1 MTRNF
6 IHGFDRVDPNQ
17 MALIEKV
24 LRDHERKKLIKD
36 SKPLLLSNLKHP
48 DGTHYPGKQTL
59 TVMKGRP
66 EFEPI
71 LNHMVMIIRK
81 TTGMDLVINKAWVNC
96 TNGNK
101 KDMVWHTHPCDI
113 AAVYYMKTFPFF
125 SNGTLFRNGLI
136 KAPQN
141 SLLLFSAA
149 LEHTAPSSPLPFSRY
164 TLSMDLDFR
173 NKIRVYD
180 QDYS

>member
-6 IHGFDRVDPNQ
+6 IHGVDRVDPNQ

-24 LRDHERKKLIKD
+24 LRDDERKKLIKD

-48 DGTHYPGKQTL
+48 DGTYYPGKQTL

-71 LNHMVMIIRK
+71 LNHMVMIIKK
-81 TTGMDLVINKAWVNC
+81 TTGMDLVINKAWVNW

-101 KDMVWHTHPCDI
+101 KDMAWHTHPCDF
-113 AAVYYMKTFPFF
+113 AAVYYMKTFPLF
-125 SNGTLFRNGLI
+125 SNGTLFKDGLV

-141 SLLLFSAA
+141 SILILPGE
-149 LEHTAPSSPLPFSRY
+149 LEHSAPSSPLRFERY
-164 TLSMDLDFR
+164 TLAINLNIVR
-173 NKIRVYD
+173 
-180 QDYS
+180 